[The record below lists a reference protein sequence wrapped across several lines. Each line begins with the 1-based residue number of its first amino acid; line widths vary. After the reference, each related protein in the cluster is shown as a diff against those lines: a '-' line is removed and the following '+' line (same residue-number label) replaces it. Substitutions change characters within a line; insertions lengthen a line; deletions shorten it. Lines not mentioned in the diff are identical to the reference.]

1 MIVSRQNFFNKTK
14 ILTIFIRLFYLHHK
28 RAEIWADFFRF
39 VIFEVTLKQLKPY
52 ELLQLCN
59 TATCAYCTVS
69 AVGQHCCQQDENLA
83 K

>member
-1 MIVSRQNFFNKTK
+1 MIISRQNFFNKTK
-14 ILTIFIRLFYLHHK
+14 ILTIFISFLFYLHHK

-39 VIFEVTLKQLKPY
+39 AIFEVMLKQLMLY

-69 AVGQHCCQQDENLA
+69 AVGLTVA
-83 K
+83 SRSKI